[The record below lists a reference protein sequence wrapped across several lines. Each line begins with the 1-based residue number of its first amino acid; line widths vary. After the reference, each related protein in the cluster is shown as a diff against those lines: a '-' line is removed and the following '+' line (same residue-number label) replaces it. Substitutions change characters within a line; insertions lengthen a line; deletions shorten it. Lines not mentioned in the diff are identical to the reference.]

1 MRALVFCKPTSFD
14 NIQSMSSAIN
24 IDSLSKSYGKQDVL
38 SNVSLEIEEG
48 EFLGLIGI
56 NGAGKTTL
64 IKCLLDFTRFDSGA
78 ISIFGEDST
87 RVQSRSRLAFLPEKF
102 IPPYYLSGRDFIVYM
117 HELHGVEYDNK
128 KAEDMLRMLDFDP
141 AYIDKSVA
149 QLSKGMSQKIGL
161 AACLLSNKQLLL
173 LDEPMSGLDPRAR
186 AYLKRYLLD
195 KKEQGMTLFFSTH
208 MLADVEAL
216 CDKVAIL
223 HQGKLSFVGSPVEC
237 CEKYEASNFEDAYL
251 ACVAG

>member
-1 MRALVFCKPTSFD
+1 
-14 NIQSMSSAIN
+14 MSSAIN

-38 SNVSLEIEEG
+38 SNLSLDVEQG

-64 IKCLLDFTRFDSGA
+64 IKCLLDFTQHDNGT
-78 ISIFGEDST
+78 IKLFGIEST
-87 RVQSRSRLAFLPEKF
+87 QTEARSKLAFLPEKF
-102 IPPYYLSGRDFIVYM
+102 IPPYYLSGRDFLVYM
-117 HELHGVEYDNK
+117 HELHGVTYDHK
-128 KAEDMLRMLDFDP
+128 SAEDMLRMLDFNPD
-141 AYIDKSVA
+141 YIDKSVA

-186 AYLKRYLLD
+186 AYLKRYLLE
-195 KKEQGMTLFFSTH
+195 KKQQGLTLFFSTH

-223 HQGKLSFVGSPVEC
+223 HQGKLSFVGSPATC
-237 CEKYEASNFEDAYL
+237 CEKYRADNFEDAYL
-251 ACVAG
+251 ACVSS